1 MNSDKSSFS
10 YLVCCALDLTRREYF
25 SFNTHRIMKNLS
37 SESLR
42 NAVNAYIKAPTEKD
56 RAKLTAAMEEYK
68 ELWITAR
75 ASGGTSKSGN
85 RTPSTSYSQAM
96 KAKREIGGIAVELA
110 LQERTSATADDSW
123 WVLSWRTK
131 YSPSGKN
138 RRFYFTKDGIWTIPA
153 AKALEMMEELE
164 SKGAM
169 GQEYLDHRRAGFVC
183 DTRVSTRMTPAERKN
198 MNWPALRVLKK
209 TGVQIPFFV
218 VNSDP
223 NDDWKKVLIVNTD
236 TGTAT
241 FRSITKDPGYMPKK
255 VLRPGADWWLDN
267 SMMDANVQQMK
278 AFYSNLRDLSL

>member
-1 MNSDKSSFS
+1 
-10 YLVCCALDLTRREYF
+10 
-25 SFNTHRIMKNLS
+25 MKNLS

-42 NAVNAYIKAPTEKD
+42 NAVDAYIKAPTEKN
-56 RAKLTAAMEEYK
+56 RAKLAAAMEEYK

-75 ASGGTSKSGN
+75 VSDGTSKSGN
-85 RTPSTSYSQAM
+85 RTASTSYSQAM
-96 KAKREIGGIAVELA
+96 KATREIDGIAVTLA
-110 LQERTSATADDSW
+110 LQKRTNETADISW

-131 YSPSGKN
+131 YSPNGTN
-138 RRFYFTKDGIWTIPA
+138 RRFYFTKDGIWTIPV

-164 SKGAM
+164 SKGALS
-169 GQEYLDHRRAGFVC
+169 QEYLDRRAGFVC
-183 DTRVSTRMTPAERKN
+183 NTLVSTRMTPAERKRELAN
-198 MNWPALRVLKK
+198 FTGPEENW
-209 TGVQIPFFV
+209 GSDPFFV

-255 VLRPGADWWLDN
+255 VLRTEADWWLDN

-278 AFYSNLRDLSL
+278 AFYSNLHDLSL

>member
-1 MNSDKSSFS
+1 
-10 YLVCCALDLTRREYF
+10 
-25 SFNTHRIMKNLS
+25 MKNLS

-42 NAVNAYIKAPTEKD
+42 NAVNAYIKAPTEKN
-56 RAKLTAAMEEYK
+56 RAKLATAMEEYK

-85 RTPSTSYSQAM
+85 RTPPTSYSREM
-96 KAKREIGGIAVELA
+96 KATREIDGIAVELA
-110 LQERTSATADDSW
+110 LQKRTSETADDSW
-123 WVLSWRTK
+123 WVLSWRTR

-138 RRFYFTKDGIWTIPA
+138 RRFYFTKDGIWTIPV

-164 SKGAM
+164 SRGAL
-169 GQEYLDHRRAGFVC
+169 GQEYLDRRAGFVC
-183 DTRVSTRMTPAERKN
+183 NTGVSTKMTPAERKRELAN
-198 MNWPALRVLKK
+198 FTGPEENWGSV
-209 TGVQIPFFV
+209 PFLV

-223 NDDWKKVLIVNTD
+223 NDNWKKVLIVNTD

-241 FRSITKDPGYMPKK
+241 FRSITEDPGYSPKK

-278 AFYSNLRDLSL
+278 AFYSNLRDLLL